1 MNIRMFYPL
10 FNIVS
15 CIILL
20 FMGWGFTRNDVMI
33 TESSFSY
40 TIHPIGVIA
49 WLALLVFCI
58 GFTIYIKIY
67 NKRNPNK
74 KIKLLSVKPP
84 EYLEEDEMYQYA
96 TMKATKKVYTF
107 ITWALPCI
115 LAFLLMPFPYSKFM
129 IFVLIAM
136 LIIIQNLIFFFE
148 MRKFKES

>member
-1 MNIRMFYPL
+1 MNMRMLYPL

-33 TESSFSY
+33 TESSVSY
-40 TIHPIGVIA
+40 TIHPVGVIA
-49 WLALLVFCI
+49 WLVLLAACI
-58 GFTIYIKIY
+58 TFTIFIKIY
-67 NKRNPNK
+67 NKQNPK
-74 KIKLLSVKPP
+74 EKIKLLSFKPP

-107 ITWALPCI
+107 INWALPCI
-115 LAFLLMPFPYSKFM
+115 LAFLLMPFPYSKFI
-129 IFVLIAM
+129 IFVLIA
-136 LIIIQNLIFFFE
+136 LIIIIQNLIFFFK